1 MGTDYGSLGIAS
13 VRVRTL
19 HKCQHSRDI
28 LLLRMLIFC
37 QRGSAAHRGIAM
49 SEQHQEHASD
59 PPQTQRRLAKRVTII
74 NGLAI
79 LFIALAA
86 AIVLAADALLLVFAC
101 ILCAIL
107 LYKLSEI
114 MARRFHMNRKWALTI
129 VVLVLAAIIGLGSWA
144 MAPQISEQS
153 SKLAKEIPAAVE
165 RLQTAVQQ
173 HPLLKR
179 VASELPPPEQI
190 VKQMGNMVPNA
201 GLFFGGVLGAIGNVI
216 IIIFVGIYFAAS
228 PQLYT
233 NGAIRLVPQSKRPRA
248 REVQQ
253 ELGHTLASWLL
264 GKAASMLIV
273 GIATSIGLSM
283 LGVPL
288 ALILGI
294 IAGLLDFIPYLGPI
308 MAGVPAVLLALSISP
323 ELALYT
329 VLLFVG
335 IQLVEGYVLQPL
347 IEARAVDLPPALVV
361 VMQLI
366 FGTLFG
372 FAGVAL
378 ATPLAAGLAVLVK
391 MLYVED
397 VLGDR
402 PAQKGSSG

>member
-1 MGTDYGSLGIAS
+1 MN
-13 VRVRTL
+13 
-19 HKCQHSRDI
+19 
-28 LLLRMLIFC
+28 
-37 QRGSAAHRGIAM
+37 
-49 SEQHQEHASD
+49 EQEHDHAAES
-59 PPQTQRRLAKRVTII
+59 PPTQRRVAKRVTMISGI
-74 NGLAI
+74 AI

-86 AIVLAADALLLVFAC
+86 AVVLAADALLLIFAC

-114 MARRFHMNRKWALTI
+114 MARRLHMNRKLALTI
-129 VVLVLAAIIGLGSWA
+129 VVVALLAIIGLGGWA

-153 SKLAKEIPAAVE
+153 TKLAQEVPAAVE
-165 RLQTAVQQ
+165 RLKTSVEQ

-179 VASELPPPEQI
+179 IVAELPPPEQI
-190 VKQMGNMVPNA
+190 VKQMGDMVPNA
-201 GLFFGGVLGAIGNVI
+201 GLFFGGVIGALGNVVI
-216 IIIFVGIYFAAS
+216 ILFVGIYFAAS
-228 PQLYT
+228 PHTYT
-233 NGAIRLVPQSKRPRA
+233 TGVIRLIPKPRRSRA

-253 ELGHTLASWLL
+253 ELGNTLASWLL
-264 GKAASMLIV
+264 GKGASMLIV
-273 GIATSIGLSM
+273 GVATSVGLSM

-323 ELALYT
+323 DLALYT

-335 IQLVEGYVLQPL
+335 IQLVEGYLLQPL
-347 IEARAVDLPPALVV
+347 IEAKAVDMPPALVI

-378 ATPLAAGLAVLVK
+378 ATPLAAALSVLVK
-391 MLYVED
+391 MLYIED

-402 PAQKGSSG
+402 PAQKHSPG